1 MEKKIFNCICLL
13 NDCLF
18 AQNQTCTLLRSCM
31 EIADSGCCC
40 FRVAV
45 SCGGGGAG
53 ILFAMLLL
61 SVFVFELSPFA
72 SPFVECETA
81 LIGGGRG
88 GGRGGSGHAV

>member
-1 MEKKIFNCICLL
+1 MEKKIIQLDFSIERL
-13 NDCLF
+13 LF
-18 AQNQTCTLLRSCM
+18 AQKQTCTLLRSCM